1 MTELPGQLPETS
13 SGPEML
19 AIQEEQRRRL
29 VNAMRQLPLS
39 YRAPVTLALEGF
51 PVTEIGEMLG
61 ISVNAV
67 GIRLTRA
74 KRLLANKLKDA
85 R

>member
-1 MTELPGQLPETS
+1 
-13 SGPEML
+13 
-19 AIQEEQRRRL
+19 
-29 VNAMRQLPLS
+29 
-39 YRAPVTLALEGF
+39 VTLALEGF